1 MNTETRKNF
10 EVALK
15 NYVAGYG
22 TGISVEKFVK
32 KIYQYLMFMVDSEMR
47 EKIVILNDRYL
58 IVDGVNYQFIRK
70 RSIGKWEVKTF

>member
-1 MNTETRKNF
+1 MNDF

-22 TGISVEKFVK
+22 TGISVENFVK
-32 KIYQYLMFMVDSEMR
+32 MIYRFLMGIASPEMR
-47 EKIVILNDRYL
+47 EKIAILNDRYL

-70 RSIGKWEVKTF
+70 RSAGKWEVKTF